1 MAEED
6 QTDPFLWDEDRIV
19 QELCTPNR
27 TWKSPAAKRLP
38 DPAALEAKLRD
49 CGVDGES
56 FLTYGDEFGFH
67 NLWSHLGVRKLPHQ
81 LSLKDAIT
89 QLRKRSQGYSEWKAR
104 QLADSQPCAE
114 ENSGLAIKS
123 ELHQPASP
131 EHVVPATSLPGSLV
145 SNPDADPRA
154 APLGLPNSRQGVL
167 SPALSSSADRDL
179 PPPSGVSEVPGP
191 DQEVV
196 EEPPKKKRRV
206 APTNISVNPTGNS
219 DLANIPTEG
228 DLFLSTWNATLQAD
242 ESSVD
247 PTGNIAASNILTED
261 DIFSRSTT
269 EAALQADNSFGF
281 LGEGAWQVNQHFHHQ
296 IFDEPG
302 VSKTK
307 FGQVLNNYPPGR
319 CIQVSEAMKRYL
331 RAGRLD
337 RSKPDLDHEE
347 DVLLPCIG
355 DPDDESV
362 DSETF
367 REYQEEEAERLARE
381 EANRKRLLTKEQ
393 VTDAV
398 RDAVQEL
405 ESQWITDKKPR
416 HDLRAWK
423 IWQNARRNP
432 DRLALIDS
440 KKTQLG
446 HLEARIKLYSQHI
459 IAQPWSVNDAVHRKA
474 SDILEVSI
482 FEKMHQAWSIDV
494 LGSPR
499 QPPKPSTLPRP
510 TPKSAKLTVL
520 DDDEEDLTSGSDDMD
535 AFIEYDDNAVLF
547 VNDPMELDLE
557 PPTPAAALSV
567 NDPMELDLEPPT
579 PAAVPA
585 NLGRDDFAA
594 PGPADEADFSL
605 PPAEEASS
613 GEQVNGDLSVHP
625 TPKKI
630 KSEQPEV
637 PTTPRRPYSSAIE
650 VIDVD
655 ALPTPSKPFD
665 QVPSL
670 DDLESLKK
678 IGEFGLDYWEK
689 VADAERL
696 VVAVLCEW
704 PRAKI
709 VKLHAEIKN
718 HDHSGLWARY
728 IEPTTQNPSSATADS
743 IAFLL
748 CRLFDVFV
756 SKTAKRAH
764 APSLR
769 AITCR
774 RIISLGPFFADF
786 CAFLGRV
793 LPLFCG
799 IIPRTPTRIVL
810 KTPQVH
816 SLSIEENAGIRDPAD
831 GLRDSE
837 EDSSDDAPPP
847 STKKRRQPKRHDK
860 NAQKMRT
867 DTLKVKEEQ
876 AQRARQLREQIAELG
891 SVSSKQSRLI
901 VNETKESQDES
912 LIYINDHIGS
922 KIKNHQIEGIRFMW
936 NQLVVP
942 SGVRQGCLL
951 AHTMG
956 LGKTMQVITL
966 LVVIAE
972 SSASPDESVL
982 CQIPENLRESKT
994 LVLCPT
1000 SLVDNW
1006 HEEIQIWAPNGIL
1019 GPVHKMH
1026 ATLSTTDRVTTF
1038 QDWASHGGVL
1048 IIGYSLFSNLVRD
1061 DEEVAKLLQEQPNL
1075 VIADEAH
1082 KLKNPD
1088 SQRHQAAAKF
1098 KTTSRIAMTGSPLTN
1113 NVMDYYSMI
1122 NWVAPGYLADIA
1134 EFRQKF
1140 ANPIKEGLYA
1150 DSDPYHKRKARKML
1164 QVLKATVDPKVHR
1177 RDIQVLVGEV
1187 PNKKEFII
1195 TLPLT
1200 KLQDR
1205 LYRKYIELVMLP
1217 RRDSIVG
1224 QAKFWSLVGTL
1235 ALVLA
1240 HPLIFKT
1247 VAEAKKAKRMADKA
1261 KSSFSTP
1268 GSTTNKGDVEELP
1281 QDVLHDLLAAV
1292 AVREIE
1298 DYALSNKI
1306 RILLR
1311 ILDECKKVRDKVLV
1325 FSQSL
1330 ATLDY
1335 IENIC
1340 KRQKVVYQRL
1350 DGHTRPTTR
1359 QDLVHKF
1366 NTDPSSEVY
1375 LISTTA
1381 GGVGLNIH
1389 GANRVVIF
1397 DFKYTPADEQQ
1408 AIGRAFR
1415 LGQTK
1420 PVYVYWLQNGGTFED
1435 TIQNN
1440 TVFKT
1445 QLASRV
1451 VDKKNPDPWSKRFAE
1466 YFAMPR
1472 PVEQGPL
1479 NTAED
1484 QVLDALLKN
1493 EDIKK
1498 LVRSITSTETF
1509 EKEETYEL
1517 TPEDKKEVE
1526 DDVKLE
1532 LLRSQNPEEFRR
1544 LERQRFEQSRSVLMG
1559 TSSLPFGF
1567 YQPQP
1572 ANGESHAAPQCTSN
1586 QINRM
1591 IRIKVPEH
1599 LRENRKLGPSVPA
1612 VAPRPVSPQRTS
1624 GRLQSQI
1631 STTLSTQILT
1641 LNSDTAPVGP
1651 PAPFTLRPPLGNTG
1665 PALAPALAQP
1675 LPIQDNPVIEQARPP
1690 PNDGTLDK
1698 AVTQVPKTTP
1708 PPQPILGTGTHFKI
1722 PEAPLPSPLAPP
1734 SGTSI
1739 SSSTGAPSLMA
1750 TESMGPGYFPD
1761 LHAVHSRLC
1770 QEGRHV
1776 RQHPNDLISRVKEV
1790 LAQNKVETL
1799 PMMDKMQNI
1808 NKISRNPRFAE
1819 AMLSGYLEPE
1829 QLASLTRLEMEGISD
1844 SLTHMGE
1851 GEFKQR
1857 VWTAKADL
1865 NVCTGTKS
1873 TDKFKDPAQRLT

>member
-6 QTDPFLWDEDRIV
+6 QIDPFLWDEDRIV
-19 QELCTPNR
+19 QELCTANR
-27 TWKSPAAKRLP
+27 TWKAPSAKRLP
-38 DPAALEAKLRD
+38 DPAALQEKLRE

-56 FLTYGDEFGFH
+56 FLTYGDEFGFD
-67 NLWSHLGVRKLPHQ
+67 NLWSCLGVKKLPHQ
-81 LSLKDAIT
+81 LSLKDAIS
-89 QLRKRSQGYSEWKAR
+89 QLRKRSQGYSEWKTQ
-104 QLADSQPCAE
+104 QLADSQPCVE
-114 ENSGLAIKS
+114 ENDGSAIKS
-123 ELHQPASP
+123 ESYQPVNS
-131 EHVVPATSLPGSLV
+131 EHVIPAPSIPGPLV
-145 SNPDADPRA
+145 SDHNADLGA
-154 APLGLPNSRQGVL
+154 APLELPNSCQGVL

-179 PPPSGVSEVPGP
+179 RPPPGVLEAPSP

-196 EEPPKKKRRV
+196 EEPPKKKRRI
-206 APTNISVNPTGNS
+206 APTNLSINPTGNG
-219 DLANIPTEG
+219 DIANIPTEG
-228 DLFLSTWNATLQAD
+228 DIFLSTWKAIPQAD
-242 ESSVD
+242 GSSVGA
-247 PTGNIAASNILTED
+247 TGDGAASNIPTED
-261 DIFSRSTT
+261 DIFSRSIT
-269 EAALQADNSFGF
+269 EAELQVDNPGF
-281 LGEGAWQVNQHFHHQ
+281 LGESTWQLNQHFHHQ

-302 VSKTK
+302 VSQNK
-307 FGQVLNNYPPGR
+307 FAQVQNNHPAGR
-319 CIQVSEAMKRYL
+319 CIQVAGAMKRFL
-331 RAGRLD
+331 QADRLN
-337 RSKPDLDHEE
+337 RSKPDLSLEE

-355 DPDDESV
+355 DSDQESV
-362 DSETF
+362 DSETW

-381 EANRKRLLTKEQ
+381 EANRERLLTKEQ
-393 VTDAV
+393 VTKAV
-398 RDAVQEL
+398 RDALQEL
-405 ESQWITDKKPR
+405 ESQWTADKKPR

-423 IWQNARRNP
+423 IWQNGRRNP

-440 KKTQLG
+440 KKGQLG

-459 IAQPWSVNDAVHRKA
+459 MAQPWSVNDAVHRKA
-474 SDILEVSI
+474 SDILEVSV
-482 FEKMHQAWSIDV
+482 FEKMYQAWSIEI
-494 LGSPR
+494 LESPR

-510 TPKSAKLTVL
+510 TPKPARSTVL
-520 DDDEEDLTSGSDDMD
+520 DDDEEDLTSDSDDVD
-535 AFIEYDDNAVLF
+535 AFIEYDSTALL

-557 PPTPAAALSV
+557 PPTRAAML
-567 NDPMELDLEPPT
+567 
-579 PAAVPA
+579 A
-585 NLGRDDFAA
+585 NSGRDDSAV
-594 PGPADEADFSL
+594 PSPADEGDFAIPS
-605 PPAEEASS
+605 AEEASS

-630 KSEQPEV
+630 KSELPEL
-637 PTTPRRPYSSAIE
+637 PTTPRRPGASVHE
-650 VIDVD
+650 VIDLD
-655 ALPTPSKPFD
+655 ALPTPSKPLD
-665 QVPSL
+665 QIPSL

-678 IGEFGLDYWEK
+678 IGEIGVGYWEK
-689 VADAERL
+689 VADAKRL

-704 PRAKI
+704 PRKRI
-709 VKLHAEIKN
+709 VQLHAEIKN
-718 HDHSGLWARY
+718 HDHSELWTKY
-728 IEPTTQNPSSATADS
+728 VKPTIENPSSATAES
-743 IAFLL
+743 IAFFL
-748 CRLFDVFV
+748 CRLFDIFV
-756 SKTAKRAH
+756 SKTAKRAN

-769 AITCR
+769 DITCR
-774 RIISLGPFFADF
+774 RIDRDGPLFAGF

-799 IIPRTPTRIVL
+799 IPRTPTRIVL
-810 KTPQVH
+810 KTPRAH
-816 SLSIEENAGIRDPAD
+816 SLSIEENADTRDPAD
-831 GLRDSE
+831 GLGDSE
-837 EDSSDDAPPP
+837 EFSSDDAPPP

-876 AQRARQLREQIAELG
+876 AQRARQLRKQIAELG

-901 VNETKESQDES
+901 VNETKESQEES
-912 LIYINDHIGS
+912 LIYINDYIGS

-1026 ATLSTTDRVTTF
+1026 ATVSTTNRVAKVK
-1038 QDWASHGGVL
+1038 DWASHGGVL
-1048 IIGYSLFSNLVRD
+1048 IVGYTMFTNLVRD
-1061 DEEVAKLLQEQPNL
+1061 DEEVAILLQEQPNL

-1098 KTTSRIAMTGSPLTN
+1098 NTMSRIAMTGSPLTN

-1177 RDIQVLVGEV
+1177 RDIEVLVGEV

-1205 LYRKYIELVMLP
+1205 LYRKYINLVMVPSGGLTT
-1217 RRDSIVG
+1217 G
-1224 QAKFWSLVGTL
+1224 QAKAWSLVAILG
-1235 ALVLA
+1235 LVLA

-1247 VAEAKKAKRMADKA
+1247 VVEAKKAKRMAEKA
-1261 KSSFSTP
+1261 KSSISTP
-1268 GSTTNKGDVEELP
+1268 GSTTNEGDDVEFP

-1306 RILLR
+1306 LVLLQ

-1340 KRQKVVYQRL
+1340 KRKRVVYQRL
-1350 DGHTRPTTR
+1350 DGDTRVTTR
-1359 QDLVHKF
+1359 QDSVQKF

-1381 GGVGLNIH
+1381 GGVGLNIY

-1440 TVFKT
+1440 TIFKT

-1479 NTAED
+1479 KTAED
-1484 QVLDALLKN
+1484 QVLDALLRN

-1559 TSSLPFGF
+1559 MSSLPFGF
-1567 YQPQP
+1567 HQPHP
-1572 ANGESHAAPQCTSN
+1572 ANGESYAAPQCTSN
-1586 QINRM
+1586 QTSRI

-1599 LRENRKLGPSVPA
+1599 LRDDRKTGPPVSVVVPG
-1612 VAPRPVSPQRTS
+1612 PVSPQHTS
-1624 GRLQSQI
+1624 GRPQSQI
-1631 STTLSTQILT
+1631 STTHSTPVLT
-1641 LNSDTAPVGP
+1641 LDSDTAAVGL
-1651 PAPFTLRPPLGNTG
+1651 PAPFTLRPPPGIAG
-1665 PALAPALAQP
+1665 PALSPTPAPAQLP
-1675 LPIQDNPVIEQARPP
+1675 PIQGNPVIEQARPP
-1690 PNDGTLDK
+1690 TNDGTLDK
-1698 AVTQVPKTTP
+1698 AVTQVPKMTP

-1722 PEAPLPSPLAPP
+1722 PEAPSPLAPP
-1734 SGTSI
+1734 SGTLI
-1739 SSSTGAPSLMA
+1739 SSSAGAPSLMA
-1750 TESMGPGYFPD
+1750 TESMGPGYFSD
-1761 LHAVHSRLC
+1761 LHAVHSKLC

-1776 RQHPNDLISRVKEV
+1776 RQHPNDLISRVEEV
-1790 LAQNKVETL
+1790 LTQNKIERL

-1808 NKISRNPRFAE
+1808 KKSFRNPRFAE

-1844 SLTHMGE
+1844 SLTRMGE

-1865 NVCTGTKS
+1865 NVCTGHKN
-1873 TDKFKDPAQRLT
+1873 TDKPKDLAQHSD

>member
-6 QTDPFLWDEDRIV
+6 QADPFLWDEDRMV

-27 TWKSPAAKRLP
+27 TTWKPPAANRLP
-38 DPAALEAKLRD
+38 DPATLEASLRD

-56 FLTYGDEFGFH
+56 FLTYGDEFGFD
-67 NLWSHLGVRKLPHQ
+67 NLWSYLGVKKLPHQ

-89 QLRKRSQGYSEWKAR
+89 QLRKRSQGYSEWKT
-104 QLADSQPCAE
+104 QQFADSQPYVE
-114 ENSGLAIKS
+114 ENDGLAIKS
-123 ELHQPASP
+123 ELHQPADS
-131 EHVVPATSLPGSLV
+131 EHVVPAASLPGSLV

-154 APLGLPNSRQGVL
+154 APPELPNSCQGVL

-179 PPPSGVSEVPGP
+179 PPPPEVPEVAGP

-196 EEPPKKKRRV
+196 EEPPKKKRRI
-206 APTNISVNPTGNS
+206 APTNMSVNPTGNS

-228 DLFLSTWNATLQAD
+228 DLFLSTWKAALQAD
-242 ESSVD
+242 DSYVD
-247 PTGNIAASNILTED
+247 PTGHRAASNIPTED

-281 LGEGAWQVNQHFHHQ
+281 LGESAWQVNQHFHHQ

-302 VSKTK
+302 VSKAK
-307 FGQVLNNYPPGR
+307 FAQLQNNYPPGR
-319 CIQVSEAMKRYL
+319 CIQVSGAMKRFL
-331 RAGRLD
+331 RADRLD

-347 DVLLPCIG
+347 DALLPCVR
-355 DPDDESV
+355 DSDEESV
-362 DSETF
+362 DSETW

-381 EANRKRLLTKEQ
+381 EANRERLLTKEQ
-393 VTDAV
+393 VTDVVRTAV
-398 RDAVQEL
+398 REL

-423 IWQNARRNP
+423 IWQDARRNP

-440 KKTQLG
+440 KRGQLG
-446 HLEARIKLYSQHI
+446 HLETRIKRYSQQI
-459 IAQPWSVNDAVHRKA
+459 IGQQWFVNDALHRKA
-474 SDILEVSI
+474 SDFLEVSI

-494 LGSPR
+494 LESPR

-510 TPKSAKLTVL
+510 TPKPAKLIIL
-520 DDDEEDLTSGSDDMD
+520 DDDEEDLTSGSDDTD
-535 AFIEYDDNAVLF
+535 AFIEYDDNPALV
-547 VNDPMELDLE
+547 VNDEMEVD
-557 PPTPAAALSV
+557 S
-567 NDPMELDLEPPT
+567 EPPT

-585 NLGRDDFAA
+585 NSGRDASAA
-594 PGPADEADFSL
+594 PGPADEADFGLS
-605 PPAEEASS
+605 PAEEASS
-613 GEQVNGDLSVHP
+613 GEQVNGDLSVHS

-637 PTTPRRPYSSAIE
+637 PTTPCGPCTSAPE
-650 VIDVD
+650 VIDLD
-655 ALPTPSKPFD
+655 ALPTPSKPLD
-665 QVPSL
+665 QVPGL
-670 DDLESLKK
+670 DDLESLEK
-678 IGEFGLDYWEK
+678 IGEIGSDYWEK
-689 VADAERL
+689 VEDAERL

-704 PRAKI
+704 PRARI

-718 HDHSGLWARY
+718 HDHSELWAKHISPT
-728 IEPTTQNPSSATADS
+728 IENSGSATADS
-743 IAFLL
+743 VAFFL
-748 CRLFDVFV
+748 CRLFDIFV
-756 SKTAKRAH
+756 SKSAKRAH
-764 APSLR
+764 VPQIR
-769 AITCR
+769 DITCR
-774 RIISLGPFFADF
+774 RILREGPSFAGF

-793 LPLFCG
+793 LPLFRG
-799 IIPRTPTRIVL
+799 IVPQTPTRIVL
-810 KTPQVH
+810 KPQRKH
-816 SLSIEENAGIRDPAD
+816 SSSTEETAEVRDPAD
-831 GLRDSE
+831 GLGDSE
-837 EDSSDDAPPP
+837 EFSSDDAPPP

-876 AQRARQLREQIAELG
+876 AQRARQLRDQIAELG

-912 LIYINDHIGS
+912 LIYINDHIGN

-936 NQLVVP
+936 NQVVVP

-982 CQIPENLRESKT
+982 CQIPEDLRESKT

-1000 SLVDNW
+1000 SVVDNW

-1019 GPVHKMH
+1019 GPVYKMH
-1026 ATLSTTDRVTTF
+1026 ATLSTTNRVATV

-1048 IIGYSLFSNLVRD
+1048 IIGYTMFTNLVRD
-1061 DEEVAKLLQEQPNL
+1061 DEEVAKLLQEQSNL

-1177 RDIQVLVGEV
+1177 RDIEVLVGEV

-1205 LYRKYIELVMLP
+1205 LYRRYIDLVMVP
-1217 RRDSIVG
+1217 RRDAISG
-1224 QAKFWSLVGTL
+1224 QAKFWSLVATL

-1247 VAEAKKAKRMADKA
+1247 VVEAKKAKRIADKA
-1261 KSSFSTP
+1261 KSSISTP
-1268 GSTTNKGDVEELP
+1268 GSATNEGDVEELP
-1281 QDVLHDLLAAV
+1281 QDILHDLLAAV

-1306 RILLR
+1306 LILLR
-1311 ILDECKKVRDKVLV
+1311 ILDECRKVGDKVLV

-1330 ATLDY
+1330 PTLDY

-1340 KRQKVVYQRL
+1340 KRQRVVYQRL
-1350 DGHTRPTTR
+1350 DGQTRVTTR
-1359 QDLVHKF
+1359 QDSVHKF

-1381 GGVGLNIH
+1381 GGVGLNIY

-1397 DFKYTPADEQQ
+1397 DFKFTPADEQQ

-1435 TIQNN
+1435 TVQNN

-1472 PVEQGPL
+1472 PVEHGPL
-1479 NTAED
+1479 KTADD
-1484 QVLDALLKN
+1484 QVLDALLRN
-1493 EDIKK
+1493 EDIKN

-1544 LERQRFEQSRSVLMG
+1544 LERQRFEQSRSALGM
-1559 TSSLPFGF
+1559 SSLPLGF

-1572 ANGESHAAPQCTSN
+1572 ANGESHAAPRCTSN
-1586 QINRM
+1586 QISRM
-1591 IRIKVPEH
+1591 IKIKVPEH
-1599 LRENRKLGPSVPA
+1599 LRDNRKPGPPVPA
-1612 VAPRPVSPQRTS
+1612 VVPGPVSPQHTS
-1624 GRLQSQI
+1624 GRLQGQI
-1631 STTLSTQILT
+1631 STTPSTQVLT

-1651 PAPFTLRPPLGNTG
+1651 PAPFTLRPATDVT
-1665 PALAPALAQP
+1665 APAPAPAQSP
-1675 LPIQDNPVIEQARPP
+1675 PVQDNPVIEQARPP
-1690 PNDGTLDK
+1690 PNDGTLDE
-1698 AVTQVPKTTP
+1698 AVTQIPKTA

-1722 PEAPLPSPLAPP
+1722 PEAPLPQAPP
-1734 SGTSI
+1734 GGTSI
-1739 SSSTGAPSLMA
+1739 SSSTGALSLLA
-1750 TESMGPGYFPD
+1750 AESMGPGYFSD
-1761 LHAVHSRLC
+1761 LHAVHSTLC

-1790 LAQNKVETL
+1790 LAQNKVERL

-1829 QLASLTRLEMEGISD
+1829 HLASLTRLEMEGISD
-1844 SLTHMGE
+1844 SLTRIDE

-1857 VWTAKADL
+1857 VWTTKADL

-1873 TDKFKDPAQRLT
+1873 TDKFKVPAQRLT